1 MVSNLD
7 LQRNVSTLK
16 SQLTSTQ
23 EAWQG
28 FKQGEWVKEVN
39 VRDFIQK
46 NYTPYQ
52 GDESFLETVTPATD
66 TLWNEVKS
74 LMVQEREKGVLDAET
89 KIPSSITAYGAGY
102 INQDLE
108 KIVGLQTD
116 QPFKRAIMPF
126 GGIRV
131 VEKSLEAYGYTIDP
145 QTHTTFTEYR
155 KTHNDG
161 VFDAY
166 TSEMRKARHSGII
179 TGLPDAYGR
188 GRIIGDYRRI
198 ALYGVDFLIK
208 DKQKQLSSLEYDVMD
223 EDLIRL
229 REEISEQI
237 KALKKLK
244 SMGASYGF
252 DLGNP
257 AVNSQQAIQWTYFGY
272 LAAVK
277 EQNGAAMSLVQLSES
292 NPPDFYRNFRD

>member
-89 KIPSSITAYGAGY
+89 KIPSSIPEFLTKSAIAKHRSLTGSGFE
-102 INQDLE
+102 QSDRRFP
-108 KIVGLQTD
+108 
-116 QPFKRAIMPF
+116 QPTVCCQI
-126 GGIRV
+126 
-131 VEKSLEAYGYTIDP
+131 
-145 QTHTTFTEYR
+145 
-155 KTHNDG
+155 
-161 VFDAY
+161 
-166 TSEMRKARHSGII
+166 
-179 TGLPDAYGR
+179 
-188 GRIIGDYRRI
+188 
-198 ALYGVDFLIK
+198 
-208 DKQKQLSSLEYDVMD
+208 LS
-223 EDLIRL
+223 
-229 REEISEQI
+229 
-237 KALKKLK
+237 
-244 SMGASYGF
+244 
-252 DLGNP
+252 
-257 AVNSQQAIQWTYFGY
+257 
-272 LAAVK
+272 
-277 EQNGAAMSLVQLSES
+277 
-292 NPPDFYRNFRD
+292 